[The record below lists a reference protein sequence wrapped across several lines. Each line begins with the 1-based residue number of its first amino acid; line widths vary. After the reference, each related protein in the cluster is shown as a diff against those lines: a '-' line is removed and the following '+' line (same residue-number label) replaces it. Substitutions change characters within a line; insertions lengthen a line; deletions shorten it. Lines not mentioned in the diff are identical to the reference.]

1 MNKSKNNLNK
11 KDKEYIERLYND
23 GEIFLHKE
31 SDILSADNIELSE
44 EEKREM
50 LEIETQIIIKKR
62 NDFKEE
68 FQGLYSNLSNQY
80 QNNVKAN
87 PKKLKALLYEMIEEI
102 NIALDKAHNKFKI
115 SLTEYAEKQIPLLNE
130 LKKTFQTEI
139 INLKK
144 TTKKPGNPKEKRQE
158 AYKYLQGMQD
168 EIQAKDFIYN
178 IKKEFNNENITIEE
192 FNILIALLIHKQ
204 FLPKHPNMSAIH
216 DVFVPA
222 LDVKKFSKTHFRDE
236 QKKYNNFLNLKIKPD
251 PHTKQRIDN
260 VNQKIRNAKD
270 SVGLQ

>member
-23 GEIFLHKE
+23 GEILLHKE
-31 SDILSADNIELSE
+31 SDILSIDNIELSD

-50 LEIETQIIIKKR
+50 LEIETQIIKDERNNFNIK
-62 NDFKEE
+62 
-68 FQGLYSNLSNQY
+68 FQGLYSKLSNQNR
-80 QNNVKAN
+80 NNFKVK
-87 PKKLKALLYEMIEEI
+87 PKELITLLYGMIEEI
-102 NIALDKAHNKFKI
+102 NIGLDNAHNKFKI
-115 SLTEYAEKQIPLLNE
+115 SLTEDAEEQIPLLNE

-144 TTKKPGNPKEKRQE
+144 PTKKPGNPKEKRQE

-222 LDVKKFSKTHFRDE
+222 LDVKKFTKSHFRDE
-236 QKKYNNFLNLKIKPD
+236 QKNYNDFLNLKIKPD
-251 PHTKQRIDN
+251 PYTKQRIDS